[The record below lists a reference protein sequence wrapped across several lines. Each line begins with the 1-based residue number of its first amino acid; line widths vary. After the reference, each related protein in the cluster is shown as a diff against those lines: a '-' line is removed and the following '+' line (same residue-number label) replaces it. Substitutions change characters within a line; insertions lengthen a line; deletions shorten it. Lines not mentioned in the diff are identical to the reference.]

1 MSSNILNISK
11 NASIKIKEILS
22 DKNHLD
28 KIGLRI
34 SVKSGGCAGL
44 TYDMSYVSSLND
56 NDISV
61 STGGAPASF
70 GLKKP
75 TRSPPNFTSH
85 FSNTQVEI
93 LLRYAFCLLPFT
105 KRYSISNVAG
115 GIIVLDVLISPS
127 KLGAM

>member
-28 KIGLRI
+28 KIGVRI

-56 NDISV
+56 NDEVVESDGVKIYIDQKALIYLMGTVMDYKTDKFS
-61 STGGAPASF
+61 SSF
-70 GLKKP
+70 IFKN
-75 TRSPPNFTSH
+75 PN
-85 FSNTQVEI
+85 EI
-93 LLRYAFCLLPFT
+93 ERCGCGESF
-105 KRYSISNVAG
+105 KI
-115 GIIVLDVLISPS
+115 
-127 KLGAM
+127 